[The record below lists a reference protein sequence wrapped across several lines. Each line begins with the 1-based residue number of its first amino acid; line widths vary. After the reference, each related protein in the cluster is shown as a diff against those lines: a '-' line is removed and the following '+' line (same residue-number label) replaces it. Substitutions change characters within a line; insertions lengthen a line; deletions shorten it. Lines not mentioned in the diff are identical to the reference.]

1 MYSTQFS
8 LQCLYKEIFLFY
20 SFLFFSGLILISSAL
35 LFSSSLFF
43 FKLQGG
49 DVEKEAAVSAL
60 LEQTAPYM
68 PAKKIMDPSRS
79 KSNITTSTLI
89 QTNNKKNPSSSNK
102 NVIVNANT
110 ISTKLSAKVTKPKGP
125 KNPAQNITV
134 NVVVKKQK
142 KIPSKAPVILLD
154 ANGVEI
160 PKLSRR
166 LQIQQRVEKKM
177 SKAAAAG
184 GGVDATSTSTS
195 TSSSVVGSVNA
206 SPSVTTSTPVSAAA
220 KPVTKANTN
229 MKANRPSG
237 TSVEGPN
244 SGKKWVRREQ
254 DVTTSASSTRSGA
267 VGVVDVQSSRF
278 TEPVGTYLQLMIIY
292 PLIDLIV
299 MCVY

>member
-20 SFLFFSGLILISSAL
+20 SFLFFFGLILFSSAL

-184 GGVDATSTSTS
+184 VDATSTSTS